1 MIIQGPLLHVANPL
15 YKTPRRVSR
24 NNSDYDVVDLE
35 VVDASYLPR
44 TNYGPAV
51 DIAEYRRRM
60 TKCRWDPSKSHGDFF
75 RLAIRRMINLNSE
88 RSLVSAV
95 IPPRVLHVHGV
106 ESVAFGNA
114 LEVLAAA
121 AIYAS
126 LPLDFVVKAAGI
138 GNLHSSDFA
147 RFPTTNVPAE
157 AVLRQLKLNAL
168 TETYSSLWSEVVG
181 SPQQIIWS
189 AEHACLKQNGNDI
202 LLPAWNRESALRAEY
217 PRRLAL
223 IETNVLVSKAF
234 GLSLEQLLEMY
245 RIYFPVL
252 QENEAGTWYDQ
263 NGRIVW
269 TCSKGLPGVGY
280 LNEGKSPGRKEWE
293 SILATNPSEL
303 VCAAIDDTRPG
314 GPYEVERRFVGPFFT
329 CDRAEDYKRAWAHFE
344 KLDSASAI

>member
-1 MIIQGPLLHVANPL
+1 
-15 YKTPRRVSR
+15 
-24 NNSDYDVVDLE
+24 
-35 VVDASYLPR
+35 
-44 TNYGPAV
+44 
-51 DIAEYRRRM
+51 
-60 TKCRWDPSKSHGDFF
+60 
-75 RLAIRRMINLNSE
+75 MINLNSE

-114 LEVLAAA
+114 LEVLTAA

-217 PRRLAL
+217 PR
-223 IETNVLVSKAF
+223 
-234 GLSLEQLLEMY
+234 
-245 RIYFPVL
+245 
-252 QENEAGTWYDQ
+252 
-263 NGRIVW
+263 
-269 TCSKGLPGVGY
+269 
-280 LNEGKSPGRKEWE
+280 
-293 SILATNPSEL
+293 
-303 VCAAIDDTRPG
+303 
-314 GPYEVERRFVGPFFT
+314 
-329 CDRAEDYKRAWAHFE
+329 
-344 KLDSASAI
+344 